1 MDAAIARAVP
11 QLYDGPRDPVSV
23 AESEIK
29 DAALK
34 RRVRNA
40 ALGLACLA
48 LAFYFGFIVLLVHH
62 SHH

>member
-1 MDAAIARAVP
+1 M
-11 QLYDGPRDPVSV
+11 SV
-23 AESEIK
+23 AATEVK

-48 LAFYFGFIVLLVHH
+48 LTFYFGFIVLLVHH

>member
-1 MDAAIARAVP
+1 MSAAETRVLDA
-11 QLYDGPRDPVSV
+11 SV
-23 AESEIK
+23 
-29 DAALK
+29 K

-48 LAFYFGFIVLLVHH
+48 LAFYLGFILLLIHH